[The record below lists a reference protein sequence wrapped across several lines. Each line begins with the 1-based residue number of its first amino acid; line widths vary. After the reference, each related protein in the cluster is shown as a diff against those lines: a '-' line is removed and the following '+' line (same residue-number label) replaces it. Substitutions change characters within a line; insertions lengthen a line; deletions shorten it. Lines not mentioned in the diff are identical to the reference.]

1 LFVRSL
7 PLPEASY
14 VFKNDG
20 EGLTDELGEMDEL
33 GLIDGLCDDDGDTD
47 ELGLIDGDIDELGE
61 TDGDTE
67 LDGETDGD
75 TDDDGETD
83 GDTELDGETDGD
95 TDDDG
100 ETDEPALDV
109 AEAISIAI
117 PPISPAAVHEAST
130 DTSFVDL
137 YSTNASIFA
146 SNGATRDV

>member
-1 LFVRSL
+1 MFVRSL

-83 GDTELDGETDGD
+83 
-95 TDDDG
+95 
-100 ETDEPALDV
+100 EPALDV

>member
-1 LFVRSL
+1 MFVRSL

-20 EGLTDELGEMDEL
+20 EGLTEELGEIDEL

-47 ELGLIDGDIDELGE
+47 ELGLIDGDIDEL
-61 TDGDTE
+61 
-67 LDGETDGD
+67 
-75 TDDDGETD
+75 GETD